1 MLKDDLLLDSARPP
15 CDNLNSENAEN
26 SVIGRPKST
35 SAGVLWSWY
44 ALRAT
49 YSRELKVQ
57 AQLQEKGIRT
67 FVPMMWKRCPVKP
80 GMTTP
85 SSFRHPRLDRGST
98 IPSSPTRSGIP
109 QSSPARPGIQRKLV
123 PAISSL
129 VFVYWTREGLDS
141 YIRSF
146 CDARPVNYYWDRTT
160 DAPLTIPDK
169 EMENFITVAS
179 TLDEDLVFLTEVSD
193 KLREGQTVKVK
204 EGPFKGVEGKIVR
217 IRKSRRVLVELPGM
231 LAVASTYVAPE
242 ELEII

>member
-1 MLKDDLLLDSARPP
+1 MLLDSTRPIGET
-15 CDNLNSENAEN
+15 LNTDL
-26 SVIGRPKST
+26 GRPKST
-35 SAGVLWSWY
+35 SAGVLSSWY

-57 AQLQEKGIRT
+57 ADLQEKGVRT
-67 FVPMMWKRCPVKP
+67 FIPMMWKEK
-80 GMTTP
+80 
-85 SSFRHPRLDRGST
+85 
-98 IPSSPTRSGIP
+98 
-109 QSSPARPGIQRKLV
+109 KLI
-123 PAISSL
+123 PAINNL
-129 VFVYWTREGLDS
+129 VFVYWTREKIDS

-146 CDARPVNYYWDRTT
+146 ADARPVNYYWDRTT
-160 DAPLTIPDK
+160 NAPLTIPDK
-169 EMENFITVAS
+169 DMENFIAVAS

-217 IRKSRRVLVELPGM
+217 IRKSRRILVELPGM